1 MGAIDNKGFW
11 RNKRGEYVHP
21 EMVLVD
27 KQLEDEVVRKLTY
40 EAETMH
46 LLLKNFKIAAFAE
59 CYAFVDLL
67 RQEYNMDRMKASKQG
82 SITLKTF
89 DGTMKVQ
96 IQVAKLI
103 TFDQKLTL
111 AKEKIDEYLAEKTAH
126 ADAEIQTL
134 ITRAFDVKNGKVDVK
149 QIIGLKQYPIRHPK
163 WLAAMKMI
171 DDATEIAGTKSYIRF
186 KKRDG
191 GRIDA
196 QLSTIVLDFASVV
209 VSEDDIKAFQGVREV
224 QK

>member
-1 MGAIDNKGFW
+1 M
-11 RNKRGEYVHP
+11 
-21 EMVLVD
+21 
-27 KQLEDEVVRKLTY
+27 
-40 EAETMH
+40 
-46 LLLKNFKIAAFAE
+46 
-59 CYAFVDLL
+59 
-67 RQEYNMDRMKASKQG
+67 
-82 SITLKTF
+82 
-89 DGTMKVQ
+89 
-96 IQVAKLI
+96 
-103 TFDQKLTL
+103 
-111 AKEKIDEYLAEKTAH
+111 
-126 ADAEIQTL
+126 
-134 ITRAFDVKNGKVDVK
+134 K